1 MSDWKQ
7 RYEEFAAKEYTLKDR
22 LTGISYMVSH
32 GENHTPERLLPVINY
47 LLGVIDGLIQNS
59 PDNRKE
65 GI

>member
-1 MSDWKQ
+1 MS
-7 RYEEFAAKEYTLKDR
+7 EEKSGMNNPFAREYTLKDK

-59 PDNRKE
+59 PAKE
-65 GI
+65 E